1 MEIFN
6 GVDILD
12 IKRIDEIYKKFGE
25 RFEKKILSNQ
35 EIILLKKKNINI
47 LERWQEYFPLRNL
60 WEKQWVQEFQKM

>member
-12 IKRIDEIYKKFGE
+12 IKRIDKIYKKFGE

-47 LERWQEYFPLRNL
+47 LERWQEYFPLKNL
-60 WEKQWVQEFQKM
+60 WVKQLVQEFQKM

>member
-35 EIILLKKKNINI
+35 EIILLKKNINI
-47 LERWQEYFPLRNL
+47 LERWQEYFPLKNL

>member
-35 EIILLKKKNINI
+35 EIILLKKKKTST
-47 LERWQEYFPLRNL
+47 Y
-60 WEKQWVQEFQKM
+60 